1 MTEQPPPDDDE
12 ADLFRRV
19 VGKVRPVRHDRVA
32 PHREPPPARP
42 LKLEEDEARVMRD
55 ALSDHIPDSADH
67 QPGDILSF
75 CREGVQKKVFR
86 KLRSGAYAIQD
97 ELDLHGLTRDEA
109 RLALQAFLRS
119 AAAEGRRCVRVIHG
133 KGLRSRNEGPVLKTR
148 VDHWLRQMD
157 EVLAFHSALPR
168 HGGTGAVYVLL
179 RRSR

>member
-1 MTEQPPPDDDE
+1 MSEQPPSDE
-12 ADLFRRV
+12 DAPDLFRRA
-19 VGKVRPVRHDRVA
+19 VGKVKPVRNDRVE
-32 PHREPPPARP
+32 PHRAPPPPRP
-42 LKLEEDEARVMRD
+42 LKLEQDEAQVMRD
-55 ALSDHIPDSADH
+55 ALSDHVADSADH

-86 KLRSGAYAIQD
+86 KLRTGTYAIQD

-109 RLALQAFLRS
+109 RQALQAFLRG

-133 KGLRSRNEGPVLKTR
+133 KGLRSSNEGPVLKTR

-179 RRSR
+179 RRA

>member
-1 MTEQPPPDDDE
+1 MSEQPPSDE
-12 ADLFRRV
+12 EVDLFRAA
-19 VGKVRPVRHDRVA
+19 VGPVRPVRNDRVE
-32 PHREPPPARP
+32 PERTPPPARP
-42 LKLEEDEARVMRD
+42 LKLEQDEAEVMRD
-55 ALSDHIPDSADH
+55 ALSDHIADTADL
-67 QPGDILSF
+67 QPGDILAF

-86 KLRSGAYAIQD
+86 KLRTGAYAVQD
-97 ELDLHGLTRDEA
+97 EIDLHGMTRDEA
-109 RLALQAFLRS
+109 RRALQVFLRS

-179 RRSR
+179 KRG